1 MCVDKPVPTGLTGA
15 VVSFHEPAAS
25 NLWRL
30 VLSTSEWSGPPP
42 VPGQFLMLRVSDGA
56 DPLLARPFG
65 IAGFQGGGADV
76 SLEILYRVVGR
87 GTMDMTQWSAGQRVR
102 FLGPLGKGFDLPPKG
117 SRGLLIAGGI
127 GLPPLLF
134 LAREMEK
141 RNRVGELTLLY
152 GETSGERLLDQ
163 GKGVFPD
170 MEILTCTEDGSRGK
184 KGLVTDLLRE
194 KGGGEGYHLFTC
206 GSSAMMK
213 AVHTIAGN
221 RCLSGQYSL
230 EARMACGFGV
240 CAGCAVLVPG
250 DGGGKHYVRVC
261 REGPVFNGK
270 DLIDESFGE
279 I

>member
-1 MCVDKPVPTGLTGA
+1 MCVDKSVPTGLTGA
-15 VVSFHEPAAS
+15 VVSFHELAAS

-42 VPGQFLMLRVSDGA
+42 VPGQFLMLRASEGD

-65 IAGFQGGGADV
+65 IAGFEGGETEV

-87 GTMDMTQWSAGQRVR
+87 GTRGMTKWPAGQRVR

-141 RNRVGELTLLY
+141 RNRVGELSLLY
-152 GETSGERLLDQ
+152 GETSGDRLLDP
-163 GKGVFPD
+163 GEGVFPD
-170 MEILTCTEDGSRGK
+170 MEILTCTEDGSRGR
-184 KGLVTDLLRE
+184 KGLVTDLLWE

-206 GSSAMMK
+206 GSSAMMR
-213 AVHTIAGN
+213 AVRAMAGD
-221 RCLSGQYSL
+221 RCLSEQYSL

-250 DGGGKHYVRVC
+250 GGGEKHYVRVC
-261 REGPVFNGK
+261 REGPVFDGR
-270 DLIDESFGE
+270 DLIE
-279 I
+279 